1 MITQIVQ
8 KLLLSI
14 VFTLVATVTW
24 SQAIK
29 SEKAKIRINSTIAQE
44 EMPPY
49 LQIIEPKN
57 LMQGVTFQ
65 SDRQSVTIAIKV
77 INQTSETKVYINNIE
92 VPPSQAGDIL
102 LKTVDLKNG
111 SNLVTI
117 AVRDKDKLV
126 SETVYNILFIPQ
138 VNNIS
143 PHALNPGKYYA
154 LIVANGNYVSAEMAT
169 LKRPVIDAKALKEI
183 LTSKYTFDPEN
194 IYTLYDM
201 RRDNLIITLDDIQRK
216 LTPEDN
222 LLIYYA
228 GHGKMDED
236 AGIGYWLL
244 SDATMSSRVNW
255 FSNSALTD
263 YIKAIKAK
271 HIFLIADACYAGSI
285 FYSRGVIDEAPPSI
299 ADVYKNKSRTAMTS
313 GGTTE
318 VNDDSKFSEILLDL
332 LRNNSD
338 MYVTS
343 SQLFRSIE
351 KPVMNSGSKTAP
363 RFGIIQGVNDMQGDF
378 IFILRAK

>member
-271 HIFLIADACYAGSI
+271 HIFLIADACYAG
-285 FYSRGVIDEAPPSI
+285 
-299 ADVYKNKSRTAMTS
+299 
-313 GGTTE
+313 
-318 VNDDSKFSEILLDL
+318 
-332 LRNNSD
+332 
-338 MYVTS
+338 
-343 SQLFRSIE
+343 
-351 KPVMNSGSKTAP
+351 
-363 RFGIIQGVNDMQGDF
+363 
-378 IFILRAK
+378 